1 MSVGVPLPRRGRY
14 TVEDVRA
21 LPRTDQLHELI
32 AGRLVI
38 SPAPVPG
45 HRTMGARLARI
56 LDDAAPD
63 GVGAAQHVTLAA
75 GAELLIPDVTVAA
88 TCALAETDP
97 LVEPAEVLAVAE
109 IISPGRSEF
118 ELDFRPALYARAGIP
133 VYLQIEPLGLGRP
146 LIEVFRL
153 ADDGYVSYAEAA
165 SGSRLK
171 LEHPF
176 PVSFDPAVLTAP
188 GVSRT
193 PGRSLRLS
201 P

>member
-1 MSVGVPLPRRGRY
+1 MSVGVPLPRRGRF

-45 HRTMGARLARI
+45 HRTVGARLARM

-63 GVGAAQHVTLAA
+63 GVGAAQQVTLAA
-75 GAELLIPDVTVAA
+75 GAELLVPNVTVAA
-88 TCALAETDP
+88 TGALTETDP
-97 LVEPAEVLAVAE
+97 LVQPADVLAVAE

-118 ELDFRPALYARAGIP
+118 ELDLRPAIYARAGIP

-146 LIEVFRL
+146 LIAAFRL
-153 ADDGYVSYAEAA
+153 TDGAYVSFTHAA
-165 SGSRLK
+165 AGSRLR
-171 LEHPF
+171 LREPF

-193 PGRSLRLS
+193 PGRGLRLS
-201 P
+201 

>member
-1 MSVGVPLPRRGRY
+1 MSVGVPLPRRGRF

-32 AGRLVI
+32 AGRLII

-45 HRTMGARLARI
+45 HRTVGARLARI
-56 LDDAAPD
+56 LDDVAPD
-63 GVGAAQHVTLAA
+63 GVGAAQQVTLAT
-75 GAELLIPDVTVAA
+75 GTELLVPNVTVAV
-88 TCALAETDP
+88 TGALTETDP
-97 LVEPAEVLAVAE
+97 LVQPADVLAVAE

-146 LIEVFRL
+146 LIEAFGL
-153 ADDGYVSYAEAA
+153 TDGVYVSCAEAA
-165 SGSRLK
+165 AGSRLK
-171 LEHPF
+171 LERPF

-193 PGRSLRLS
+193 PGRNLRLS